1 MIVDEFLLRALLGGL
16 GVALAAGP
24 LGAFV
29 VWRRMALFGEAL
41 ANAALLGA
49 VFGLLLG
56 VDLLLGVLAF
66 SLLLAL
72 LLAGWE
78 RGGSGGDRLPADTL
92 LGVLAHGAL
101 AVGLLALS
109 LMDRVRL
116 DLTGYLFGDVLA
128 VTRADLGLIAGTAAV
143 VLGTLVACW
152 RPLLSATVHPD
163 LAAVEG
169 VPVARMRLLLGLLL
183 AGLIGVGM
191 KVVGVLL
198 VVSLLLVPA
207 AAARH
212 LARSPEEM
220 AAWASVIGCLAVVAG
235 LGLSWTL
242 DVPAGPAIVAAAVAA
257 FAATGASSALRGRGA
272 R

>member
-41 ANAALLGA
+41 ANSALLGA
-49 VFGLLLG
+49 VLGLLLG
-56 VDLLLGVLAF
+56 IDLLLGVLAF

-72 LLAGWE
+72 LLAGLE
-78 RGGSGGDRLPADTL
+78 RGGGGDRLPADTL
-92 LGVLAHGAL
+92 LSVLAHGAL
-101 AVGLLALS
+101 ALGLLALS
-109 LMDRVRL
+109 LVDRVRL

-128 VTRADLGLIAGTAAV
+128 LTRADLGLVGGTAAV
-143 VLGTLVACW
+143 VLGTLAAYW
-152 RPLLSATVHPD
+152 RPLLSATVHPE

-169 VPVARMRLLLGLLL
+169 VPVARMRLLLSLLL

-198 VVSLLLVPA
+198 VVSLLVVPA

-212 LARSPEEM
+212 LARSPEAM
-220 AAWASVIGCLAVVAG
+220 AAWASAVGCLAVVAG

-242 DVPAGPAIVAAAVAA
+242 DVPAGPATVAAAVAA
-257 FAATGASSALRGRGA
+257 FAAAGAASALRGRDA

>member
-41 ANAALLGA
+41 ANSALLGA
-49 VFGLLLG
+49 VLGLLLG
-56 VDLLLGVLAF
+56 IDLLLGVLAF

-72 LLAGWE
+72 LLAGLE
-78 RGGSGGDRLPADTL
+78 RGGGDRLPADTL
-92 LGVLAHGAL
+92 LSVLAHGAL
-101 AVGLLALS
+101 ALGLLALS
-109 LMDRVRL
+109 LVDRARL

-128 VTRADLGLIAGTAAV
+128 LTRADLGLVAGTAAV
-143 VLGTLVACW
+143 VLGTLAAYW

-169 VPVARMRLLLGLLL
+169 VPVARMRLLLSLLL

-198 VVSLLLVPA
+198 VVSLLVVPA

-212 LARSPEEM
+212 LARSPEAM
-220 AAWASVIGCLAVVAG
+220 AAWASAIGCLAVALG

-242 DVPAGPAIVAAAVAA
+242 DVPAGPATVAAAVAA
-257 FAATGASSALRGRGA
+257 FAATGAASALRGRDA